1 MNKYSIQK
9 SFTINAGAGTGKT
22 YTLSRRYIN
31 ALLGYDLFADSLEH
45 EFNYTEQKSVGVE
58 NILTLTYTNAAA
70 NEMKSRIFA
79 LMQDILDDN
88 LDGLDKARFNKLKD
102 KKYTK
107 QILQNA
113 IINMHKAK
121 ICTFHAYAN
130 DVLKAKNP
138 FKKLELI
145 DENDKEMLFNKLY
158 FEGISKHY
166 EDIKELNLNILEE
179 FCKAFVFNKAFR
191 QNKYK
196 LDLEDE
202 YKKEFGIDVDY
213 LKYNTSL
220 LGDREVLAK
229 KILFENDFNVKLD
242 KKGTQEQKDYIDKLR
257 IYIEYQ
263 NSLSI
268 QDEFIKHFGLMQTIA
283 KDIRKAYEIH
293 LQDNGLVDFD
303 ILISEFGKVEKLD
316 DIKYIMFDEFQ
327 DTNEEQYS
335 IINKLDNANIF
346 SVGDV
351 KQSIYAF
358 QGADVNTYKKAINE
372 LEQISMNDNYR
383 SSSTALKIINKITK
397 GLFKNIDNAELN
409 AKNNNIKG
417 GGISYIIEDKENPYE
432 NTAKFLAQISKNE
445 FYKDLKEDEQIA
457 VMFDTRSS
465 MPLLAKELDKLG
477 LSYSMDDNTRFY
489 DRAEIVC
496 VLDAIF
502 GFLANDL
509 MQVAT
514 NPIFELSLDDIF
526 AIKESGDLE
535 NDKIEICKTEF
546 KSRDLSSFLVYLY
559 YECGMMGVFND
570 AKSQA
575 NLNELL
581 DEIIFLE
588 QSKSKDEI
596 IKELKL
602 RKQQSSKTQAKF
614 VNDSKILLCTI
625 HSTKGLEYP
634 MVVLMNAHKVLG
646 NNSNSLKIS
655 DNYMGFKVGDF
666 KSFGYDLANAENKE
680 KDIEENKRLLYVAIT
695 RATKHIVLSYQLS
708 KNPNDNSFLGMF
720 DYKDEM
726 IFSDGEVE
734 HKLILDEVLAK
745 KINPKEVDECKL
757 SKIIIQ
763 NKRNSATKQ
772 SKTQNLSQNQ
782 ELAMKKGTCVH
793 KMIELFHDDF
803 NDERLREFIIKSELS
818 EYEDELINSFKS
830 FANSPLNLKLKGI
843 KDKHFELEFNDES
856 QTGVIDLVYFDNE
869 LKGYVVVDF
878 KTGDKANEEAKVKYD
893 LQLQYYKDFLEKQGL
908 KVAKTELFWL

>member
-1 MNKYSIQK
+1 
-9 SFTINAGAGTGKT
+9 
-22 YTLSRRYIN
+22 
-31 ALLGYDLFADSLEH
+31 
-45 EFNYTEQKSVGVE
+45 
-58 NILTLTYTNAAA
+58 
-70 NEMKSRIFA
+70 
-79 LMQDILDDN
+79 
-88 LDGLDKARFNKLKD
+88 
-102 KKYTK
+102 
-107 QILQNA
+107 
-113 IINMHKAK
+113 
-121 ICTFHAYAN
+121 
-130 DVLKAKNP
+130 
-138 FKKLELI
+138 
-145 DENDKEMLFNKLY
+145 
-158 FEGISKHY
+158 
-166 EDIKELNLNILEE
+166 
-179 FCKAFVFNKAFR
+179 
-191 QNKYK
+191 
-196 LDLEDE
+196 
-202 YKKEFGIDVDY
+202 
-213 LKYNTSL
+213 
-220 LGDREVLAK
+220 
-229 KILFENDFNVKLD
+229 
-242 KKGTQEQKDYIDKLR
+242 
-257 IYIEYQ
+257 
-263 NSLSI
+263 
-268 QDEFIKHFGLMQTIA
+268 
-283 KDIRKAYEIH
+283 
-293 LQDNGLVDFD
+293 
-303 ILISEFGKVEKLD
+303 
-316 DIKYIMFDEFQ
+316 
-327 DTNEEQYS
+327 
-335 IINKLDNANIF
+335 
-346 SVGDV
+346 
-351 KQSIYAF
+351 
-358 QGADVNTYKKAINE
+358 
-372 LEQISMNDNYR
+372 
-383 SSSTALKIINKITK
+383 
-397 GLFKNIDNAELN
+397 
-409 AKNNNIKG
+409 
-417 GGISYIIEDKENPYE
+417 
-432 NTAKFLAQISKNE
+432 
-445 FYKDLKEDEQIA
+445 
-457 VMFDTRSS
+457 MFDTRSS

-496 VLDAIF
+496 VLDTIF

-526 AIKESGDLE
+526 AIKESGALE
-535 NDKIEICKTEF
+535 NDKFKICKDEF

-634 MVVLMNAHKVLG
+634 MVVLMNAHKVLS

-655 DNYMGFKVGDF
+655 NNYVGFKVGDF

-726 IFSDGEVE
+726 IFSDGESE
-734 HKLILDEVLAK
+734 YKLILDEVLAK
-745 KINPKEVDECKL
+745 KIKPKEVDECKL

-772 SKTQNLSQNQ
+772 SKANDISQNQ
-782 ELAMKKGTCVH
+782 ELAMKKGICVH

-803 NDERLREFIIKSELS
+803 NDESLREFIAKSELS

-843 KDKHFELEFNDES
+843 KNKHFELEFNDES
-856 QTGVIDLVYFDNE
+856 QTGFIDLVYFDDE
-869 LKGYVVVDF
+869 LKGYAVVDF
-878 KTGDKANEEAKVKYD
+878 KTGDKANKAKYD

>member
-102 KKYTK
+102 TKYTK
-107 QILQNA
+107 QILANA

-158 FEGISKHY
+158 FESISKHY
-166 EDIKELNLNILEE
+166 EDIKELNLNLLEE

-191 QNKYK
+191 QNEYK

-202 YKKEFGIDVDY
+202 YKKEFGIDIDY

-229 KILFENDFNVKLD
+229 KILFENELETKLD
-242 KKGTQEQKDYIDKLR
+242 KKGTQEQKDYIDRLR
-257 IYIEYQ
+257 AYIEYQ

-268 QDEFIKHFGLMQTIA
+268 QDEFIKQFDLMQKIA

-293 LQDNGLVDFD
+293 LKDNGLVDFD
-303 ILISEFGKVEKLD
+303 MLISEFNKIEKLD

-335 IINKLDNANIF
+335 IINKLDSANIF
-346 SVGDV
+346 SVGDI

-397 GLFKNIDNAELN
+397 GLFKNITNTELN
-409 AKNNNIKG
+409 AKNDNIKG

-432 NTAKFLAQISKNE
+432 NTAKFLAQISENE

-496 VLDAIF
+496 VLDTIF
-502 GFLANDL
+502 GFSGNDL
-509 MQVAT
+509 MKVAT

-526 AIKESGDLE
+526 TIKESGGLK
-535 NDKIEICKTEF
+535 NNKLKICEDEF
-546 KSRDLSSFLVYLY
+546 ESRELSSFLVYLY
-559 YECGMMGVFND
+559 YERGMMGVFND

-634 MVVLMNAHKVLG
+634 MVVLMNAHKVLS

-655 DNYMGFKVGDF
+655 DNYVGFKVGDF
-666 KSFGYDLANAENKE
+666 KSFGYDLANAGNKE

-695 RATKHIVLSYQLS
+695 RATKHIVLSYQLP
-708 KNPNDNSFLGMF
+708 KTPNENSFLVMF

-745 KINPKEVDECKL
+745 KIKPKEIDECKL
-757 SKIIIQ
+757 AKIIIQ

-803 NDERLREFIIKSELS
+803 NDESLRDFIVQNELS
-818 EYEDELINSFKS
+818 EYELIKSFKS

-856 QTGVIDLVYFDNE
+856 QTGVIDLVYFDDE
-869 LKGYVVVDF
+869 LKGYVIVDF
-878 KTGDKANEEAKVKYD
+878 KTGDKANKAKYD

>member
-107 QILQNA
+107 QILANA

-158 FEGISKHY
+158 FESISKRY
-166 EDIKELNLNILEE
+166 EDIKELNMNLLEE
-179 FCKAFVFNKAFR
+179 FCKAFVFSKAFR
-191 QNKYK
+191 QNDYK

-257 IYIEYQ
+257 AYIEYQ

-268 QDEFIKHFGLMQTIA
+268 QDEFIKQFDLMQKIA

-293 LQDNGLVDFD
+293 LQVDGLVDFD
-303 ILISEFGKVEKLD
+303 MLISEFSKIEKLD

-346 SVGDV
+346 SVGDI

-397 GLFKNIDNAELN
+397 GLFANLKNTDLN
-409 AKNNNIKG
+409 AKNDNIKG

-432 NTAKFLAQISKNE
+432 NTAKFLAQISKNK

-496 VLDAIF
+496 VLDTIF

-526 AIKESGDLE
+526 AIKESGALE
-535 NDKIEICKTEF
+535 NDKFKICKDEF

-634 MVVLMNAHKVLG
+634 MVVLMNAHKVLS

-655 DNYMGFKVGDF
+655 NNYVGFKVGDF

-726 IFSDGEVE
+726 IFSDGESE
-734 HKLILDEVLAK
+734 YKLILDEVLAK
-745 KINPKEVDECKL
+745 KIKPKEVDECKL

-772 SKTQNLSQNQ
+772 SKANDISQNQ
-782 ELAMKKGTCVH
+782 ELAMKKGICVH

-803 NDERLREFIIKSELS
+803 NDESLREFIAKSELS

-843 KDKHFELEFNDES
+843 KNKHFELEFNDES
-856 QTGVIDLVYFDNE
+856 QTGFIDLVYFDDE
-869 LKGYVVVDF
+869 LKGYAVVDF
-878 KTGDKANEEAKVKYD
+878 KTGDKANKAKYD

>member
-45 EFNYTEQKSVGVE
+45 EFNYTEQKSVGIE

-88 LDGLDKARFNKLKD
+88 LDGIDKARFNKLKD

-158 FEGISKHY
+158 FENISKHY
-166 EDIKELNLNILEE
+166 EDIKELNLNLLEE

-191 QNKYK
+191 QNEYK

-242 KKGTQEQKDYIDKLR
+242 KKGTIEQKDYIDKLR
-257 IYIEYQ
+257 AYIEYQ

-268 QDEFIKHFGLMQTIA
+268 QDEFIKQFGLMQTIA
-283 KDIRKAYEIH
+283 KDIRKTYEMH

-303 ILISEFGKVEKLD
+303 MLISEFGKVEKLD

-335 IINKLDNANIF
+335 IINKLDNVNIF
-346 SVGDV
+346 SVGDI

-397 GLFKNIDNAELN
+397 GLFANLKNTELN
-409 AKNNNIKG
+409 AKNDNIKG

-432 NTAKFLAQISKNE
+432 NTAKFLAQISKNK

-496 VLDAIF
+496 VLDTIF

-509 MQVAT
+509 MLVAT

-526 AIKESGDLE
+526 AIKESGALE
-535 NDKIEICKTEF
+535 NDKLEICKAEF
-546 KSRDLSSFLVYLY
+546 KSRELSSFLVYLY

-602 RKQQSSKTQAKF
+602 RKQKSSKTQAKF

-655 DNYMGFKVGDF
+655 DNYVGFKVGDF

-745 KINPKEVDECKL
+745 KINPKVVDECKL

-772 SKTQNLSQNQ
+772 SKTQNFSQNQ
-782 ELAMKKGTCVH
+782 ELAIKKGTCVH
-793 KMIELFHDDF
+793 KMIELFHNDF

-818 EYEDELINSFKS
+818 EYEDELIKSFKS
-830 FANSPLNLKLKGI
+830 FANSPLNLKLKDI
-843 KDKHFELEFNDES
+843 QDKHFELEFNDES
-856 QTGVIDLVYFDNE
+856 QTGVIDLVYFDDE
-869 LKGYVVVDF
+869 LKGYVIVDF
-878 KTGDKANEEAKVKYD
+878 KTGDKANEETKAKYD
-893 LQLQYYKDFLEKQGL
+893 LQLQYYKDCLEKQGL